1 MMDLLT
7 LFPDRNLKTM
17 WRKVGGWTLRHSLL
31 EPVFLPLAK
40 PNLILLPPAKPNLPP
55 CRWRLISCSSPCFGG
70 AKPEKK
76 KPAAAA
82 KTSRAEGTKVP
93 RSKSAVA
100 KYEKMNKVVSV
111 DVWDSMSLADL
122 GNFSITLRHL
132 TLKLGGFETGAW
144 PSFVKIFEKLKESQT
159 FERNLF
165 MFVSVFR
172 IPDP

>member
-1 MMDLLT
+1 MAFYVSMDGSFNPFT
-7 LFPDRNLKTM
+7 DRNPNTM

-31 EPVFLPLAK
+31 EPVFLPPAK

-55 CRWRLISCSSPCFGG
+55 CWRLISCSSPCFGG

-82 KTSRAEGTKVP
+82 KTSRTEGAKVP

-122 GNFSITLRHL
+122 G
-132 TLKLGGFETGAW
+132 
-144 PSFVKIFEKLKESQT
+144 KIFNYSVQCWGSGFGSACFWASRIRIL
-159 FERNLF
+159 LF
-165 MFVSVFR
+165 SEIMLAK
-172 IPDP
+172 

>member
-1 MMDLLT
+1 MGFIHDHDGS
-7 LFPDRNLKTM
+7 FNPFSRSIFETM

-31 EPVFLPLAK
+31 DPIYLLPAK
-40 PNLILLPPAKPNLPP
+40 PNLILLPPAKPNMPP
-55 CRWRLISCSSPCFGG
+55 CCWRLISCSSPLFGG

-82 KTSRAEGTKVP
+82 KVSRAEGTKVP

-122 GNFSITLRHL
+122 GNFSITLCSV
-132 TLKLGGFETGAW
+132 GD
-144 PSFVKIFEKLKESQT
+144 PESDPH
-159 FERNLF
+159 
-165 MFVSVFR
+165 VFG
-172 IPDP
+172 PPGY

>member
-1 MMDLLT
+1 
-7 LFPDRNLKTM
+7 M

-31 EPVFLPLAK
+31 EPVFLPPAK

-55 CRWRLISCSSPCFGG
+55 CCWRLISCSSPCFGG

-122 GNFSITLRHL
+122 GNF
-132 TLKLGGFETGAW
+132 FNY
-144 PSFVKIFEKLKESQT
+144 FVLYEVGKG
-159 FERNLF
+159 
-165 MFVSVFR
+165 
-172 IPDP
+172 

>member
-1 MMDLLT
+1 
-7 LFPDRNLKTM
+7 M

-31 EPVFLPLAK
+31 EPVYLPPAK

-55 CRWRLISCSSPCFGG
+55 CPWRLISCSSPCFGG

-122 GNFSITLRHL
+122 GNFSITLRGFGSACFWASRIWIRPVSEIMLAKYSRIL
-132 TLKLGGFETGAW
+132 TQILA
-144 PSFVKIFEKLKESQT
+144 
-159 FERNLF
+159 RN
-165 MFVSVFR
+165 
-172 IPDP
+172 

>member
-1 MMDLLT
+1 
-7 LFPDRNLKTM
+7 M

-31 EPVFLPLAK
+31 EPVFLPPAK

-55 CRWRLISCSSPCFGG
+55 CWRLISCSSPCFGG

-76 KPAAAA
+76 KPAAA
-82 KTSRAEGTKVP
+82 KTPRAEGAKAP

-122 GNFSITLRHL
+122 GNFSITLCSVGDPESDPHVFGPPGSGSL
-132 TLKLGGFETGAW
+132 F
-144 PSFVKIFEKLKESQT
+144 SFQK
-159 FERNLF
+159 
-165 MFVSVFR
+165 
-172 IPDP
+172 

>member
-1 MMDLLT
+1 MGFIHVHDGSFNP
-7 LFPDRNLKTM
+7 FPDRNLNTM

-31 EPVFLPLAK
+31 EPVFLPPAK

-70 AKPEKK
+70 GANPEKK
-76 KPAAAA
+76 KPAAAL

-122 GNFSITLRHL
+122 GNFSITLC
-132 TLKLGGFETGAW
+132 
-144 PSFVKIFEKLKESQT
+144 
-159 FERNLF
+159 
-165 MFVSVFR
+165 SVGDPDSDPHVFGPPGSS
-172 IPDP
+172 PDPSLFGNNACKIGF

>member
-1 MMDLLT
+1 MAFLRVHDGS
-7 LFPDRNLKTM
+7 FNPFSDQNLNTM
-17 WRKVGGWTLRHSLL
+17 WRKVGGWTLRRSLL
-31 EPVFLPLAK
+31 EPIYLPTK

-55 CRWRLISCSSPCFGG
+55 CWRLISCNSPLFGG

-82 KTSRAEGTKVP
+82 KTSRAEGAKVP

-122 GNFSITLRHL
+122 GKFFNYSVQCWGSGFGSACFWASRIRILPFSEIMLP
-132 TLKLGGFETGAW
+132 K
-144 PSFVKIFEKLKESQT
+144 
-159 FERNLF
+159 
-165 MFVSVFR
+165 
-172 IPDP
+172 